1 MRPVVSGYICLFGD
15 KVWDKEPRLIWQ
27 HRGSASPNV
36 PPFSPPSCSVA
47 SMASVEFGITV
58 ALIELTLGVVAG
70 NVFDPA

>member
-1 MRPVVSGYICLFGD
+1 
-15 KVWDKEPRLIWQ
+15 
-27 HRGSASPNV
+27 V